1 MSIKNS
7 IRKNI
12 QVLQEERK
20 TSLTEEKIVKGRFS
34 MVPKN
39 TNKYS
44 KIQNNKAFNILFN
57 EMRFLK
63 SQGIK
68 QSVINENL
76 VNVLS
81 QMFDED
87 DSQFIGIVKEKLA
100 EYLKGK
106 LQLTDV
112 EQEILIA
119 AVGNTEMDEVPELF
133 NDPRFLA
140 QKIVQAYSED
150 MSGKYSM
157 MDTTTTQDMVKK
169 LEDSFVD
176 KLKPVMGDVN
186 SKMELKLE
194 VQIAVFNDLLMQIS
208 PNDVFKNKI

>member
-186 SKMELKLE
+186 SKMELKLK
-194 VQIAVFNDLLMQIS
+194 AMRDDMLS
-208 PNDVFKNKI
+208 

>member
-20 TSLTEEKIVKGRFS
+20 ISLTEEKIVKGRFS

-186 SKMELKLE
+186 SKMELKLK
-194 VQIAVFNDLLMQIS
+194 AMRDDMLS
-208 PNDVFKNKI
+208 